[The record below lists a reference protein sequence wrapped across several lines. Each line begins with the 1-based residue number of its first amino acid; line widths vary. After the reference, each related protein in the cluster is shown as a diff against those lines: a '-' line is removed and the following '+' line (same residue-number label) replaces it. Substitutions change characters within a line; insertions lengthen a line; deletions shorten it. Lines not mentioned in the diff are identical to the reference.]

1 MNTRVMPERFSRV
14 ASPENLFAT
23 EEWLE
28 TWWRHFGRERPRVG
42 DGALYE
48 ARRFPVRVL
57 RLVGAGISDMAP
69 VEPEGLK
76 EILANESWDVF
87 VGEALPTG
95 SGDLL
100 RGRVLR
106 RHSSP
111 VVRFGAGSWEE
122 FLAARSPNF
131 RSQVRRRERK
141 LLEEHGL
148 RYRLSEERGALPAD
162 LETLFALHA
171 ARWPHGS
178 SSFGWNARV
187 HAFHREFAPIAFDRG
202 WLRLWFLEAR
212 GKPVAAWYGF
222 RFDGVEH
229 YYQAGRDP
237 AWEPYSV
244 GFVLLA
250 HTIREALEDG
260 MDTYRMLLGGED
272 FKRRFATEDPGAET
286 VALTRGAA
294 ARIALSL
301 VDARRRRR
309 AARAARFS
317 APRR

>member
-1 MNTRVMPERFSRV
+1 V

-28 TWWRHFGRERPRVG
+28 TWWSHFGRDRPRVG
-42 DGALYE
+42 DGLLYE
-48 ARRFPVRVL
+48 TRRFPVRVL

-69 VEPEGLK
+69 VEPERLQ
-76 EILANESWDVF
+76 ELLASERWDVF
-87 VGEALPTG
+87 VGEAMPTG
-95 SGDLL
+95 SGELL
-100 RGRVLR
+100 AGRVLR

-111 VVRFGAGSWEE
+111 VVRFAEGSWDE

-141 LLEEHGL
+141 LLEEHALGF
-148 RYRLSEERGALPAD
+148 RLSGERNGLAAD
-162 LETLFALHA
+162 LDTLFALHR

-178 SSFGWNARV
+178 SSFGWNERV
-187 HAFHREFAPIAFDRG
+187 LAFHREFAPLAFDRG
-202 WLRLWFLEAR
+202 WLRLWFLEAG

-222 RFDGVEH
+222 RFGGVEH

-250 HTIREALEDG
+250 HTIRTALEDG
-260 MDTYRMLLGGED
+260 MQAYRMLLGGED
-272 FKRRFATEDPGAET
+272 FKRRFTTEDPGVET
-286 VALTRGAA
+286 VALTRGAV
-294 ARIALSL
+294 ARIGLALA
-301 VDARRRRR
+301 DARRRRR
-309 AARAARFS
+309 AARAARSS
-317 APRR
+317 APPR